1 MILRLAPIFLA
12 ALLIYSAA
20 ALFISCDDDEPATNA
35 SANADLQGDWDA
47 TSFIVSGV
55 ETIGTVNSGLTM
67 SFTSQS
73 DESGSFQGT
82 IFDLDQN
89 SNTTVFTYDVLDD
102 GSRIRLGPDTLDM
115 ILSGNNLN
123 LNGVLFGFPSVV
135 VANQ

>member
-1 MILRLAPIFLA
+1 
-12 ALLIYSAA
+12 
-20 ALFISCDDDEPATNA
+20 
-35 SANADLQGDWDA
+35 
-47 TSFIVSGV
+47 
-55 ETIGTVNSGLTM
+55 M